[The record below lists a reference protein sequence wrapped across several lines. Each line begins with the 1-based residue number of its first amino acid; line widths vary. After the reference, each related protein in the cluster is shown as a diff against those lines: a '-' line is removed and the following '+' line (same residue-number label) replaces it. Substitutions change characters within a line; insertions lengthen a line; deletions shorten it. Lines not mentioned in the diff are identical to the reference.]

1 MILAFGLSL
10 AVSRYEDRRAALVDE
25 ANTIGTTYLRAQT
38 LTEPSRSRSL
48 KLLTRY
54 TDSAIR
60 LSKYV
65 PGSPEERAAVADEQ
79 RIQRSLWARGASGL
93 DAAPTSSAPR
103 LYIETLNEM
112 IDAQAVRVGALNNR
126 VPNAVLILE
135 VVGAAL
141 ALALLAAFL
150 TIVGRGVVAVLSASV
165 LVSFLL
171 FVTCD
176 LDRPTRGWIRVPDTV
191 LESQRASMELPPAAG
206 PPGERSSAQRR

>member
-1 MILAFGLSL
+1 
-10 AVSRYEDRRAALVDE
+10 AA
-25 ANTIGTTYLRAQT
+25 
-38 LTEPSRSRSL
+38 
-48 KLLTRY
+48 
-54 TDSAIR
+54 
-60 LSKYV
+60 
-65 PGSPEERAAVADEQ
+65 ADEQ
-79 RIQRSLWARGASGL
+79 RIQRSLWALAAQGL
-93 DAAPTSSAPR
+93 DAAPTSSAAR
-103 LYIETLNEM
+103 LYVETLNEM
-112 IDAQAVRVGALNNR
+112 IDAQTVRVGALNNR

-176 LDRPTRGWIRVPDTV
+176 LDRPTRGLIRVPDTV

-206 PPGERSSAQRR
+206 PPGERDAAQRR